1 MESLYSHL
9 SIILIAALIINNTE
23 VMAHT
28 SAIIT
33 QVQTVPNGVS
43 SSKLIECA
51 FRLMKSSDMSFV
63 RIAEGSDV
71 CEQHARP
78 SSTYSD
84 FFENGFEYIEKSTL
98 LNSFDEQVMI
108 FHFTVLF

>member
-1 MESLYSHL
+1 MESFYLHL
-9 SIILIAALIINNTE
+9 SIFLIAALIINNTE

-51 FRLMKSSDMSFV
+51 FHLMKSSDMSFV

-71 CEQHARP
+71 CEKLARP
-78 SSTYSD
+78 SSSYSD
-84 FFENGFEYIEKSTL
+84 FLKTDSNTL
-98 LNSFDEQVMI
+98 KNL
-108 FHFTVLF
+108 